1 MQNIKIQQM
10 PEEISTKKDII
21 GFFNKKIECFQ
32 KMILYTLLGVQ
43 KYKILNFF
51 SAKEFNLC
59 IQGLETINEHL
70 NNINI
75 LVKNKQYDQE
85 DILNRLQDI
94 NNEISQI
101 FRSYGTLH
109 MKDLLQVCFGIKY
122 VDSIDDKDKYYL
134 INKFIHPIGYKIM
147 DWKKKEWFY
156 KKTCQK

>member
-59 IQGLETINEHL
+59 IQGLETINEHFC
-70 NNINI
+70 
-75 LVKNKQYDQE
+75 E
-85 DILNRLQDI
+85 DKVT
-94 NNEISQI
+94 
-101 FRSYGTLH
+101 F
-109 MKDLLQVCFGIKY
+109 
-122 VDSIDDKDKYYL
+122 VDTPGVSHSVI
-134 INKFIHPIGYKIM
+134 
-147 DWKKKEWFY
+147 
-156 KKTCQK
+156 